1 MNGRAGGPR
10 PVSLTEAERRALRA
24 IEQALTAED
33 PALCGLLDGP
43 ALCGLLDDTAGAA
56 LLRRRVR
63 RSAWTYIVTSA
74 LLFII
79 GLGAADPFLIWVGG
93 FLLLI
98 GPAVVVCI
106 AEFGSRWPP
115 GRWR

>member
-1 MNGRAGGPR
+1 MYR
-10 PVSLTEAERRALRA
+10 PSRRVTLTATERRKLRA

-33 PALCGLLDGP
+33 PALCRLLDGP
-43 ALCGLLDDTAGAA
+43 ALCGLLDGTAGAA
-56 LLRRRVR
+56 LAKRRVR
-63 RSAWTYIVTSA
+63 RSAWTYIVASV
-74 LLFII
+74 LLFVI

-98 GPAVVVCI
+98 GPAVVVCL